1 MECLENGTLEIED
14 ITIDAANELIAK
26 YSFSRDGD
34 HWEATSTP
42 DGSLVVAID
51 TTQDEAILTAGRARE
66 LMNHIQQLRKGAG
79 LDISD
84 VVEVFF
90 EEGVD
95 VDSTERAVAM
105 NLPLFLAKFKG
116 TAVPVPKRCA
126 PPGIVVLRSDT
137 VDVGGSNVV
146 VYVCRPSLAGS
157 DDLDEL
163 AVNYLSTLEPNS
175 VGVEV
180 VFGIDGKSY
189 SLKKGTDYWEN
200 AAAKAKAT
208 KSVEWL

>member
-1 MECLENGTLEIED
+1 MECLENGTLEVED

-34 HWEATSTP
+34 HWEATSTA
-42 DGSLVVAID
+42 DGSMVVAID

-84 VVEVFF
+84 AVEVFF

-95 VDSTERAVAM
+95 VDTTERAVSM
-105 NLPLFLAKFKG
+105 NLPLFQAKFKG
-116 TAVPVPKRCA
+116 GAVPIPKRCA

-146 VYVCRPSLAGS
+146 VYVCRPSLAAC

-163 AVNYLSTLEPNS
+163 AANYLSTLQPNS
-175 VGVEV
+175 VDGEI
-180 VFGIDGKSY
+180 VFSIDGKRY
-189 SLKKGTDYWEN
+189 CLKEGTDYWKN